1 MRLLHTDPFYVP
13 MLAADEILTA
23 LPESVAD
30 RLHTSVVDHDPMMAA
45 SLRVLATIGETRWHE
60 HVGPVGVDWAPIL
73 TWARTRPNGPCNS
86 YRVRYEIAASL
97 AGHPGAHVQLRYA
110 ATVMERHSY
119 LAVLDALRIAVEGV
133 QS

>member
-13 MLAADEILTA
+13 ILAADEILTA
-23 LPESVAD
+23 LPEAVTG
-30 RLHTSVVDHDPMMAA
+30 RLHTSMVEGDSMMAA

-60 HVGPVGVDWAPIL
+60 HVGPVGIDWAPIL
-73 TWARTRPNGPCNS
+73 KWARTRPNGPCNS